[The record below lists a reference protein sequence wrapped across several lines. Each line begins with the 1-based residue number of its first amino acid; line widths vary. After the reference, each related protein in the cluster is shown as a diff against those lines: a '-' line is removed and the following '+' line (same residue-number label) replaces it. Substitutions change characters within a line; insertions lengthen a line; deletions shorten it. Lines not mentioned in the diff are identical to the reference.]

1 MTGLDST
8 ATPTVTI
15 TTLGFYISTTS
26 LPTATISLTYGPVT
40 LQAAG
45 LGVSASPFV
54 TTLKWKK
61 LTPLPRGL
69 RMSSAG
75 VLSGTAGRRA
85 VAGQTSVTVQVTESV
100 TTLNGTR
107 TVKTKTTAQATI
119 PLTVR
124 VVAG

>member
-1 MTGLDST
+1 MGGGGGGSSYPPTDVTGLDST
-8 ATPTVTI
+8 ATPSVTI

-61 LTPLPRGL
+61 RPPCREG
-69 RMSSAG
+69 
-75 VLSGTAGRRA
+75 
-85 VAGQTSVTVQVTESV
+85 
-100 TTLNGTR
+100 
-107 TVKTKTTAQATI
+107 
-119 PLTVR
+119 
-124 VVAG
+124 